1 MPFLERNSKLLE
13 FSSPPSCLEGYNATI
28 VAYGQT
34 GSGKTYTMGTSFTIK
49 DENENG
55 IIQRAVDHLF
65 RGIAER
71 QEAAKCAGQPVPEFK
86 VTAQFLELYNEEI
99 IDLLSD
105 DKTRNFNIKIHE
117 DENGSIYTIGSTSI
131 TVKSPEN
138 TLQCLQK
145 GALSR
150 QTGSTNMN
158 AQSSRSH
165 AIFTIFIKQQRV
177 VQIDQLMETE
187 TADQQQRQPEL
198 DLKSQEFETL
208 TAKFNFVDLAGSE
221 RLKRTGAT
229 GDRAKEGI
237 SINSGLLSLG
247 NVISALGDKN
257 KRALHVPYRDSKLTR
272 LLQDSLGGNSRTLM
286 IACISPSDRD
296 FIETLG
302 TLRYANRAKNI
313 RNKVVA
319 NQDKS
324 SQTIS
329 LLRKQIE
336 QLELELQ
343 EYRQGKR
350 IVNEDGTVQ
359 INDMY
364 HENNLLQTEINNL
377 KTRIKVLQDT
387 NDRLVVKNTE
397 LLSER
402 ELHNWIVADE
412 SNRDIAEMVKNYI
425 TEIEELRTRL
435 IEMEET
441 SSQLRKQVHKNNNTL
456 SVINY
461 SMSINENFELT
472 NANEIEEKNNEILDI
487 AKSQLEHLKKLSS
500 AYKKKKIVGDEAENI
515 NPHENSNSSNS
526 NEDEISDEQEE
537 RDEMVLNCD
546 TDEEDEE
553 NESPS
558 PEQQLYSLS
567 HEIEIKEKL
576 IGEIEKN
583 KRNLDILKDKYENQV
598 KLLTDKISQIES
610 ERDQVLSMLNQNT
623 EKAHRQAEEA
633 RVKEKYEKDTKEL
646 KEKLKKVQSML
657 KSHTAR
663 DQKNFE
669 QKINTLR
676 HEVTE
681 MKKQKVKL
689 VQKLKEETQKHRQ
702 LDLKNTKKIIQL
714 TKQERVKDIK
724 IKNLETERNRIKSQ
738 LKRKDEEMT
747 RLKKSVKPLSDRAAG
762 RASSKVNKFNSTF
775 TFNQTVESS
784 LYRSQVGG
792 ASYLPTKKAKE
803 KWRDLESNISKLVM
817 QKQNII
823 KEESKMESILSQ
835 RDELYLQLES
845 TNKKLENALRNNQSD
860 SYISELHDEID
871 GYHDNIKFLNQQ
883 LNECQSVIVMI
894 EEQKEEIEHLDL
906 NKFLCKSSYDEVYYL
921 FEKLFSF
928 GINSAMT
935 AAQKQQQS
943 RKLELKC
950 KQLEDSKVIEHNLL
964 TQMLD
969 TTFLGDMDIG
979 VPSQNELNLELMND
993 GAGDRVMNS
1002 TYIGLENKE
1011 SNYIKAERPAIQTG
1025 SYSAF
1030 SGMAPSA
1037 IHSNQISNGV
1047 GVFKVPFPPLTP
1059 PLYQQPKFSEFIRD
1073 ETEGETNHL
1082 AKVEEHIANLEKQH
1096 KLAQQFSTNS
1106 TSTSSL
1112 NYPYEP
1118 KEFKK
1123 EDYMNRARSRF
1134 TSSDPVSSSDSSN
1147 QLAAHSYGAL
1157 KQELP
1162 PHAKPANSQQHHLS
1176 ANHVDETTMSQS
1188 MISSN
1193 NHLKT
1198 GNGEIKRAPSAPS
1211 LK

>member
-1 MPFLERNSKLLE
+1 MVVISSFPNGLKF
-13 FSSPPSCLEGYNATI
+13 FSSSYSCLEGYNATI

-49 DENENG
+49 DENQNG

-71 QEAAKCAGQPVPEFK
+71 QETAKAAGQPVPEFI

-131 TVKSPEN
+131 AVKSPEN

-187 TADQQQRQPEL
+187 TAGHEL
-198 DLKSQEFETL
+198 VNQEFETL

-350 IVNEDGTVQ
+350 IVDEDGTVQ

-364 HENNLLQTEINNL
+364 HENHLLQTEISNL

-387 NDRLVVKNTE
+387 NDRLVATNTD
-397 LLSER
+397 LLTER
-402 ELHNWIVADE
+402 ELNNWIVADE
-412 SNRDIAEMVKNYI
+412 SNRDIAELVKNYI
-425 TEIEELRTRL
+425 AEIEELRAKL
-435 IEMEET
+435 IEMDET
-441 SSQLRKQVHKNNNTL
+441 STQLRKQMQKQNAV
-456 SVINY
+456 SVMNY
-461 SMSINENFELT
+461 SYSINENFDFT
-472 NANEIEEKNNEILDI
+472 NAVELDGKNNEVLDM
-487 AKSQLEHLKKLSS
+487 AKNQLQQLKKLSS
-500 AYKKKKIVGDEAENI
+500 AYKKKKEIVGDETENI

-526 NEDEISDEQEE
+526 NEDEASDEQEE
-537 RDEMVLNCD
+537 RDEMALNCD
-546 TDEEDEE
+546 SDEEEE
-553 NESPS
+553 HDANS
-558 PEQQLYSLS
+558 PEQQQLYSLA
-567 HEIEIKEKL
+567 HEIEIKENL
-576 IGEIEKN
+576 ISQIEKN
-583 KRNLDILKDKYENQV
+583 KRKLDILKDKYENQV

-610 ERDQVLSMLNQNT
+610 ERDQVLNMLNRNT
-623 EKAHRQAEEA
+623 EKANRQAEEA
-633 RVKEKYEKDTKEL
+633 RVKEKYEKETTVL
-646 KEKLKKVQSML
+646 KEKLKKVEAIL
-657 KSHTAR
+657 KQHNTR
-663 DQKNFE
+663 NQKNFE
-669 QKINTLR
+669 QQINTMKR
-676 HEVTE
+676 DVTE

-689 VQKLKEETQKHRQ
+689 VQKLKEETQKHRK

-724 IKNLETERNRIKSQ
+724 IRNLETERNRIKSQ
-738 LKRKDEEMT
+738 LKRKDEEMS
-747 RLKKSVKPLSDRAAG
+747 RLKRSVKPLSDRAAG
-762 RASSKVNKFNSTF
+762 RAQSKIDKFNSTF

-784 LYRSQVGG
+784 LYRSQVAG
-792 ASYLPTKKAKE
+792 ASFLPSKKAKE
-803 KWRDLESNISKLVM
+803 KWRDLESNISKLVLK
-817 QKQNII
+817 KQNIN

-835 RDELYLQLES
+835 RDELYRQLES
-845 TNKKLENALRNNQSD
+845 AERKLENALKNNQSD
-860 SYISELHDEID
+860 SYIKELHDEVD

-883 LNECQSVIVMI
+883 LNECQSYIVMI
-894 EEQKEEIEHLDL
+894 EEQKEEIEHMDL
-906 NKFLCKSSYDEVYYL
+906 NKFLCKSTYDEVYYL

-935 AAQKQQQS
+935 AAQKAQET
-943 RKLELKC
+943 KNLELKC

-979 VPSQNELNLELMND
+979 VPSQNELNLELMNEVD
-993 GAGDRVMNS
+993 GDLLVAGDRVLNS
-1002 TYIGLENKE
+1002 TYIGLDAKE
-1011 SNYIKAERPAIQTG
+1011 SHHKERLTAPTLSLGSSSPAIHTIQT
-1025 SYSAF
+1025 
-1030 SGMAPSA
+1030 
-1037 IHSNQISNGV
+1037 N

-1059 PLYQQPKFSEFIRD
+1059 PPQQQSKFSEFTSLASKD
-1073 ETEGETNHL
+1073 EMEGETNHL
-1082 AKVEEHIANLEKQH
+1082 AKVEEHIANLEKQA
-1096 KLAQQFSTNS
+1096 KLQQYTNS

-1112 NYPYEP
+1112 NYPYEA

-1123 EDYMNRARSRF
+1123 DDYLRDTLNRTRNRF
-1134 TSSDPVSSSDSSN
+1134 ASSEPVSTSDSAN
-1147 QLAAHSYGAL
+1147 HLNHVPAHTV
-1157 KQELP
+1157 
-1162 PHAKPANSQQHHLS
+1162 PHINHPHHLS
-1176 ANHVDETTMSQS
+1176 TSHVDETMSQS

-1193 NHLKT
+1193 QHLKT
-1198 GNGEIKRAPSAPS
+1198 SNGEIKRAPSAPS